1 MGIEDLKNLIPGN
14 IEDAEFEDIDPE
26 KEKLLNNYREKINSA
41 MKQNEI
47 PDERREE
54 ILDAF
59 EKTAGSEKNKTDIN
73 IAFIR
78 AMSDINPAAGSEKP
92 ITPETVIE
100 EDDLEAQ
107 MAAAMALGEEDLE
120 RTEPIDSRT
129 KEPEGIPK
137 IDDDLEAQMK
147 ATMEAIEEDEFQ
159 KILNPINS
167 AEKIDSENLQKD
179 LDKIEENDQQTKER
193 PNFESPTEEKKEK
206 TRKKIERIETTIA
219 NLRNDLN
226 KTKKRKARENFGQRI
241 SDLERQRDELKN
253 SLGEEPIWEQP
264 PLTTDELRDM
274 EPIQGEKE
282 KEVEKQIDSMD
293 KKEKKSLFEGLAN
306 IGFRTTEWKSK
317 VFSKMFH
324 GLSEKID
331 KNKKNVFANFLD
343 NYANVY
349 DKIGAQAKKQRETAG
364 KGKLS
369 KISGTGQGMG
379 NIFRYGRVI
388 YDLATQFSGR
398 TLNPF
403 RHATAIALLA
413 GRTSSAA
420 KETRLGYESVK
431 EKTRTKVGKVS
442 TNEYSGELE
451 FETEEDKRNYERAA
465 DEAWAIYEKAKR
477 ENGEVNAK
485 DLDKAY
491 KDNLPKDI
499 LDRLNRFEK
508 NKKSFV
514 LGVFESLL
522 NKDIKPAAE
531 RIKNSLDRIEKEN
544 ISPEEKERKIQD
556 LLRRNETFLND
567 LDRMVGDQGALDQ
580 LAYWSRMGEVVGKDV
595 ANVLIVD
602 SVTRL
607 AYGSTKLFHLVE
619 NFTKETEAGE
629 LDAELLSPDEKIAEA
644 VEKAKGIQKLK
655 QAVADKFGLNPD
667 DLKDIDGDGD
677 VSKADI
683 AHIQAEKLGIEVNQP
698 LTAETFKILGEEDPL
713 IVQRIMADGEPNE
726 TELNILK
733 SDLDNEIKLAILGN
747 PATQAENFENIEKL
761 RAANPEIL
769 KGFAEVIGKEGIE
782 NMKQIPEGGN
792 ISETL
797 GKAMAEDSAITV
809 INPDGTKIL
818 NFDANLVHPGD
829 TVIEAKDGEIIVLK
843 TSGTAVEE
851 GMSLEGIYEK
861 IQTNLDKEGVP
872 QEVQSYFNTN
882 RAEPGWLGKIDAIE
896 AKTASNFWKKY
907 GEKINKLTEEKRE
920 KFYENTD
927 LNNPE
932 EVEKQL
938 TTLTEETKGETIK
951 EAREEFK
958 RKIEEEI
965 VGGIE
970 KEIPKMEVFAG
981 HENLNQDT
989 YEKVINDIAKR
1000 GLSIQQNNEM
1010 ILNWSRE
1017 VSILKSDLEKLELTP
1032 SEAQEKLDR
1041 IKDIMETSKNTYHT
1055 DIFNQDT
1062 KDFVNNYKPEETLAV
1077 PKLEEIITQSEK
1089 PEVTPSPQEAPGKP
1103 ETKIPQET
1111 AETNLTPTEDFS
1123 ALDQN
1128 PLAEF
1133 PQDKLVFGDSFP
1145 AEDRADFEKFF
1156 NSGLEQRQEIIKQLD
1171 DWRERYG
1178 DRPEF
1183 AKFEAGVTE
1192 EINLRNNVLENMAKE
1207 AATGTSNNGTIKV
1220 IKSQVGNL
1228 PPDKSAD
1235 LVLRTKS
1242 GLAKLQTREE
1252 GAEDAFKELNKATEN
1267 ISPVEKPT
1275 VPLRP
1280 EEVITQPEESSTP
1293 PHPEEAPVETK
1304 VPPEK
1309 PSGTP
1314 KHDFKKFEVSQKE
1327 TQGDKEFVRVERVV
1341 SDDFQSDLT
1350 GKENLNMEEINK
1362 LDLSDDQIKALKLNS
1377 RVISGRLAKLE
1388 TIDHNSPE
1396 AQTLRNTIRQTIEI
1410 NERAYGKDIFAP
1422 EIKNILEAKPES
1434 SSVSEVEEAISAQPK
1449 SEFTQELIKNSFSEN
1464 EEISSDFKNVMSKE
1478 FGVADVK
1485 QQYLFNT
1492 LLVGKNNEIA
1502 KHYLEAQRA
1511 EKAEETIENMKNYL
1525 RWFLEEKGGKSYSTM
1540 KNVGSARITLNNL
1553 AAQYP
1558 FKPEIDYGLL
1568 LKSK

>member
-1 MGIEDLKNLIPGN
+1 MGVENLKNFGLWGT
-14 IEDAEFEDIDPE
+14 IEDAEFEDIDQE
-26 KEKLLNNYREKINSA
+26 KEKILDDYREKINSV
-41 MKQNEI
+41 MEQNEI
-47 PDERREE
+47 SDERRKK
-54 ILDAF
+54 IFDSF
-59 EKTAGSEKNKTDIN
+59 EKEVKRGKNKTDID
-73 IAFIR
+73 ISFIK
-78 AMSDINPAAGSEKP
+78 AMSDINPTANSEKP
-92 ITPETVIE
+92 TSPEVETAK
-100 EDDLEAQ
+100 DDLETQ
-107 MAAAMALGEEDLE
+107 MRAV
-120 RTEPIDSRT
+120 
-129 KEPEGIPK
+129 
-137 IDDDLEAQMK
+137 
-147 ATMEAIEEDEFQ
+147 MEAISEEEEKKLKEEPDGSENPTSSYPEKDELWD
-159 KILNPINS
+159 IT
-167 AEKIDSENLQKD
+167 ENLQNNLRQAK
-179 LDKIEENDQQTKER
+179 KENGQT
-193 PNFESPTEEKKEK
+193 PESPHPEIISQEKKRK
-206 TRKKIERIETTIA
+206 NKKKIKTIESKITNLKTALER
-219 NLRNDLN
+219 
-226 KTKKRKARENFGQRI
+226 TKKRKAKEKFTQQI
-241 SDLERQRDELKN
+241 EELEIKRDELKTD
-253 SLGEEPIWEQP
+253 LEEELIMEQP
-264 PLTTDELRDM
+264 PLTTEELRDM
-274 EPIQGEKE
+274 EPILEEEIKE
-282 KEVEKQIDSMD
+282 TQEQINSMD
-293 KKEKKSLFEGLAN
+293 EKDKKSLYEGLAN

-324 GLSEKID
+324 GLADKID
-331 KNKKNVFANFLD
+331 KDKKSTTAKFFD
-343 NYANVY
+343 HYANSY
-349 DKIGAQAKKQRETAG
+349 DKTGAQAKKQRETIG
-364 KGKLS
+364 KGQLS
-369 KISGTGQGMG
+369 KFSGSAQGVG
-379 NIFRYGRVI
+379 NVFRYGRVV
-388 YDLATQFSGR
+388 YDLVSQFSGSG
-398 TLNPF
+398 LNPF

-413 GRTSSAA
+413 GRLSSAS
-420 KETRLGYESVK
+420 KETRLNSDSVK
-431 EKTRTKVGKVS
+431 EKTRAKVNLSKEEGI
-442 TNEYSGELE
+442 EG
-451 FETEEDKRNYERAA
+451 FATEEDEKNYERAA
-465 DEAWAIYEKAKR
+465 EEAWAIYEKAKQ
-477 ENGEVNAK
+477 ENGELTAK

-491 KDNLPKDI
+491 KDNLPKNI
-499 LDRLNRFEK
+499 LDRLNRFDG

-514 LGVFESLL
+514 SGMFEALL
-522 NKDIKPAAE
+522 NKDIKPAVV
-531 RIKNSLDRIEKEN
+531 RIKNSIEKIEKEN
-544 ISPEEKERKIQD
+544 LSKEEKEKKIQD
-556 LLRRNETFLND
+556 VLRRNELFLND
-567 LDRMVGDQGALDQ
+567 LDRIVGDQGTLDQ
-580 LAYWSRMGEVVGKDV
+580 IAYWSRMGEVIGKDV
-595 ANVLIVD
+595 ATVLIVD
-602 SVTRL
+602 SVARL
-607 AYGSTKLFHLVE
+607 ACGSIKLFHLAE
-619 NFTKETEAGE
+619 NFTKE
-629 LDAELLSPDEKIAEA
+629 AETDKLNTDLLSPDEKIAEA
-644 VEKAKGIQKLK
+644 VKKAKGIQGLK
-655 QAVADKFGLNPD
+655 QAIADKFGLNIE
-667 DLKDIDGDGD
+667 DLKDVDGDKD
-677 VSKADI
+677 ISETDI
-683 AHIQAEKLGIEVNQP
+683 AQIQAEKLGVEVHQP
-698 LTAETFKILGEEDPL
+698 LSAETFETLQNEKDLL
-713 IVQRIMADGEPNE
+713 IVQRIMADGTPSEA
-726 TELNILK
+726 ELNILK
-733 SDLDNEIKLAILGN
+733 SNLDNEIKLAILGN
-747 PATQAENFENIEKL
+747 PATQAENLENIEKL
-761 RAANPEIL
+761 RATNPEIL
-769 KGFAEVIGKEGIE
+769 KGLSEIIGKEGITK
-782 NMKQIPEGGN
+782 MAQIPKGGN
-792 ISETL
+792 VSEAL
-797 GKAMAEDSAITV
+797 EKVMAEDSAITV

-818 NFDANLVHPGD
+818 NFDANLVHPDD
-829 TVIEAKDGEIIVLK
+829 TIIEAKDGEIIVLK

-1396 AQTLRNTIRQTIEI
+1396 AQTLRNTIRQTIKI